1 MKTLRVL
8 QNSEGAFD
16 TRWIRERRILDFSR
30 DGRSIVAARNT
41 LRSGSIFVLEL
52 WDAATG
58 EHLETLPNR
67 DHTPEHSGTISS
79 IAFNPQAQLLV
90 SASWDHSIRLWELGN
105 GNSPQALY
113 GNRSEVWA
121 LTFSPDGRTIISGAK
136 DGSVRL
142 WPTNH
147 VSNDKYIAGEWSPL
161 RVSSGGRI
169 LAALRENTFGLLNLR
184 TGDLEDEIPLSKA
197 QEPERASRPVHFAGL
212 GSLVS
217 SDLGVF
223 VEPIPGAVRIWNL
236 RTKESRDL
244 KTGEMPLRSLNVS
257 PDGLSL
263 VSSTERGT
271 LAWWN
276 LTDSSI
282 APVSIAAERSFFSG
296 NGEVLVALS
305 ERSLAVWDSKTR
317 LRRANFEL
325 NTEAPW
331 AVVVSHDGTVLAASS
346 GPEDTENAIRLWDT
360 RTGKLTG
367 VCKGHTQ
374 GVGRL
379 AFSPDG
385 KTLVSVSS
393 DSTLR
398 FWNVSTQQELLAMQ
412 RIADPVQDLLFSPD
426 GNLLILRTLSGL
438 HLLNAAAN
446 PAH

>member
-1 MKTLRVL
+1 M
-8 QNSEGAFD
+8 
-16 TRWIRERRILDFSR
+16 
-30 DGRSIVAARNT
+30 
-41 LRSGSIFVLEL
+41 
-52 WDAATG
+52 
-58 EHLETLPNR
+58 
-67 DHTPEHSGTISS
+67 
-79 IAFNPQAQLLV
+79 
-90 SASWDHSIRLWELGN
+90 
-105 GNSPQALY
+105 
-113 GNRSEVWA
+113 
-121 LTFSPDGRTIISGAK
+121 
-136 DGSVRL
+136 
-142 WPTNH
+142 
-147 VSNDKYIAGEWSPL
+147 
-161 RVSSGGRI
+161 
-169 LAALRENTFGLLNLR
+169 
-184 TGDLEDEIPLSKA
+184 TGDVEDEIPLNKA
-197 QEPERASRPVHFAGL
+197 QDPARASTPVHFAGL

-217 SDLGVF
+217 ADLDVF
-223 VEPIPGAVRIWNL
+223 VQPIPGAARVWNL
-236 RTKESRDL
+236 RSKESWDL
-244 KTGEMPLRSLNVS
+244 KTGKMPFRSLNVS

-263 VSSTERGT
+263 VVSTEPNSLT
-271 LAWWN
+271 CWN
-276 LTDSSI
+276 LKDPS
-282 APVSIAAERSFFSG
+282 AVPMRIAAERSFFSG
-296 NGEVLVALS
+296 NGEVLVTLGD
-305 ERSLAVWDSKTR
+305 RSFVVWDSKTR

>member
-1 MKTLRVL
+1 MR
-8 QNSEGAFD
+8 
-16 TRWIRERRILDFSR
+16 
-30 DGRSIVAARNT
+30 
-41 LRSGSIFVLEL
+41 
-52 WDAATG
+52 
-58 EHLETLPNR
+58 
-67 DHTPEHSGTISS
+67 
-79 IAFNPQAQLLV
+79 
-90 SASWDHSIRLWELGN
+90 
-105 GNSPQALY
+105 
-113 GNRSEVWA
+113 
-121 LTFSPDGRTIISGAK
+121 
-136 DGSVRL
+136 
-142 WPTNH
+142 
-147 VSNDKYIAGEWSPL
+147 
-161 RVSSGGRI
+161 
-169 LAALRENTFGLLNLR
+169 
-184 TGDLEDEIPLSKA
+184 
-197 QEPERASRPVHFAGL
+197 
-212 GSLVS
+212 
-217 SDLGVF
+217 
-223 VEPIPGAVRIWNL
+223 
-236 RTKESRDL
+236 
-244 KTGEMPLRSLNVS
+244 
-257 PDGLSL
+257 
-263 VSSTERGT
+263 
-271 LAWWN
+271 
-276 LTDSSI
+276 
-282 APVSIAAERSFFSG
+282 IAAERSFFSR
-296 NGEVLVALS
+296 NGKVLVALS

-398 FWNVSTQQELLAMQ
+398 FWNVSTQQELIAMK